1 MLNNLLKSSFF
12 LACIRHTKKSKSK
25 RAALR
30 ARSPAPGASQI
41 LAWGRVSKEKVL
53 DKAASDATWKQRLL
67 DDPEAAMQ
75 EANFPESQQLD
86 ELRQEDDEVIG
97 HQRWLQHTDSLGS
110 APVAGECY
118 HQCRGAWPTYWS
130 A

>member
-12 LACIRHTKKSKSK
+12 LACIRHTKKSKSE

-75 EANFPESQQLD
+75 EANFPESQQLE
-86 ELRQEDDEVIG
+86 ELRQEENEVMG
-97 HQRWLQHTDSLGS
+97 HQ
-110 APVAGECY
+110 
-118 HQCRGAWPTYWS
+118 
-130 A
+130 